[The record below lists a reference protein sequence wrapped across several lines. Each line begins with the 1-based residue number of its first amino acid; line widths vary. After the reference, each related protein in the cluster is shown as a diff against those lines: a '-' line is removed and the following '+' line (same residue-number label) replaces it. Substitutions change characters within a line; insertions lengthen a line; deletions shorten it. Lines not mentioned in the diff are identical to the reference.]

1 MLEILSITTSFFTII
16 ALGAITKYIG
26 LFDEKSSQILY
37 NFAFYAFTKT
47 DKGWKMYAVSSVIL
61 V

>member
-47 DKGWKMYAVSSVIL
+47 DKG
-61 V
+61 